1 MVPAMDTFMK
11 SFQVLSQMS
20 EGEDGGRIRERE
32 EMKWVKKRGAQK
44 SKHTNGQNA
53 ERHKLNDAQWLQQA
67 TLWQSPDRRQVF
79 NGKNRIL
86 VVLQRSKERRD
97 GGHRVE

>member
-1 MVPAMDTFMK
+1 MDTFMK
-11 SFQVLSQMS
+11 SFPVLSQMS

-67 TLWQSPDRRQVF
+67 TLWQSRDRRQVF
-79 NGKNRIL
+79 NGKWD
-86 VVLQRSKERRD
+86 S
-97 GGHRVE
+97 GGAPALKGAQGWRA